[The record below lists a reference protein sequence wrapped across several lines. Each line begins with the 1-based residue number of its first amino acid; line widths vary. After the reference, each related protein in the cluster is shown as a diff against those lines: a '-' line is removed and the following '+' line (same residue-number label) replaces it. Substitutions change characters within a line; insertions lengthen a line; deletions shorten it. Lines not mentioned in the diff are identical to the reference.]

1 MTDRRA
7 VCKSIKVRRRRR
19 RRRRSAPAIPG
30 ETTRPT
36 GPFGARP
43 NAGPNTKA
51 TTGWNEQQQ
60 KKLGKTRQ
68 VRNSWTTWWTGDGLF
83 RWTRRKRSPRCDW
96 TGQYGGGEG
105 DRSDAGRSIADADKR
120 RLFKTCISSMYRIT
134 SNVHAPPPPESR
146 RLSSLPSLP
155 SFRFSSEARSDQIVL
170 DLIRFWKLWPS
181 FTGFPFLWKGI
192 KDFSIG
198 NFMIIVEIISLN
210 KIAAQYVSVGSYRVF
225 FHTVYCHFW
234 KWLSQLGNFSVN
246 GNVAGCSTW
255 KFDAFAFR
263 LKRVLQHVRKWTFS
277 R

>member
-96 TGQYGGGEG
+96 TGQYGGG

-134 SNVHAPPPPESR
+134 SNVHAPP
-146 RLSSLPSLP
+146 LPSLGVCQVY
-155 SFRFSSEARSDQIVL
+155 RV
-170 DLIRFWKLWPS
+170 
-181 FTGFPFLWKGI
+181 
-192 KDFSIG
+192 
-198 NFMIIVEIISLN
+198 
-210 KIAAQYVSVGSYRVF
+210 YRVF
-225 FHTVYCHFW
+225 
-234 KWLSQLGNFSVN
+234 G
-246 GNVAGCSTW
+246 
-255 KFDAFAFR
+255 FR
-263 LKRVLQHVRKWTFS
+263 QKRGLIKLYWIWSGFENYDRVLLGFHSYGRVLRIFLLVILW
-277 R
+277 